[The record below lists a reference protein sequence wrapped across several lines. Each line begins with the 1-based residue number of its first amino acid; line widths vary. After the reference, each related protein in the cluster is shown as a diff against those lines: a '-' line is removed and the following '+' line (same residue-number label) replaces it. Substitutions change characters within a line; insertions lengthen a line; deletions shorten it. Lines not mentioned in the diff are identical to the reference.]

1 MYVNQ
6 KSDELCHYGRKG
18 MKWGQNIFGKKRGTN
33 VRKKGKKK
41 AGFIARFKK
50 KQEAK
55 KAAAEEAKKKKAA
68 EEEAKKNETTEQK
81 KEKILKSRSAK
92 QLYDNAPM
100 FTTEELRDAHNRL
113 KIEES
118 LKNMSPKEV
127 NKAQQYIDNFVK
139 LGDNINKLTSTSKTM
154 YNNTADIY
162 NAYLTATKSTASKW
176 PKFP

>member
-92 QLYDNAPM
+92 QLYDNADL
-100 FTTEELRDAHNRL
+100 FTFKELSDAHARL

-127 NKAQQYIDNFVK
+127 SKSQKYIDNAVK
-139 LGDNINKLTSTSKTM
+139 WGENINNLTKTSKTM
-154 YNNTADIY
+154 YNHTADIY
-162 NAYLTATKSTASKW
+162 NAYANAHTPPLTTW
-176 PKFP
+176 PKI